1 MKIIIGVLISA
12 VIAIIAYN
20 KKSLNR
26 SGMIAA
32 IILGSSIFILG
43 GIIPFIL
50 MLIFFISSSIIS
62 KIGKIKKRNLD
73 KIHEKGDARDFIQ
86 VIANGGIALIC
97 VLLFQITKD
106 VKFLVASAVSF
117 ASANS
122 DTWASELGVLS
133 KGKTISII
141 TGKSIEKGISGGVS
155 LLGTASAFLGATVIG
170 VSYTIS
176 YIFAWGYDNNII
188 KILLLIVLLG
198 FLGSIVDSV
207 LGVTI
212 QGNYIDEASGNVT
225 EKRINGARRNCL
237 ISGYRFINN
246 DMVNILSNLIVTAI
260 SILIL

>member
-1 MKIIIGVLISA
+1 MEIIIGIISSTI
-12 VIAIIAYN
+12 IASIAYN

-32 IILGSSIFILG
+32 IILGSSIFVFG

-50 MLIFFISSSIIS
+50 MLVFFISSSIIS
-62 KIGKIKKRNLD
+62 RIAKIKKISLE

-97 VLLFQITKD
+97 VILFQVTKD
-106 VKFLVASAVSF
+106 IKFLIASAVSF
-117 ASANS
+117 SVSNS

-133 KGKTISII
+133 KGNTRSIL
-141 TGKSIEKGISGGVS
+141 TGKIIEKGVSGGVS
-155 LLGTASAFLGATVIG
+155 LLGTLSAFLGATVIG
-170 VSYTIS
+170 LSYTII
-176 YIFAWGYDNNII
+176 YIFTFGYDKSIV
-188 KILLLIVLLG
+188 KILLLITLLG
-198 FLGSIVDSV
+198 FLGSILDSI

-212 QGNYIDEASGNVT
+212 QGHYIDELSEKIT
-225 EKRINGARRNCL
+225 EKKFNGYRKNRL

-246 DMVNILSNLIVTAI
+246 DMVNILSNLIITTI